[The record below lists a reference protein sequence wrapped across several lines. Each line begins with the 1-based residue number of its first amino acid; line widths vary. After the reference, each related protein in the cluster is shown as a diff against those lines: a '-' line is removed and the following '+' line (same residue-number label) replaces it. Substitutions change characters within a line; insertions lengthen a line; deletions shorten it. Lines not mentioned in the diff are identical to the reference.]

1 MAVPGRR
8 ARTWRRKGG
17 EEEEEERN
25 YDAELDRTDM
35 ERERE
40 RARERETCFEGGTGR
55 CNAAQCDKGG
65 IWFGLSTMSL
75 PPMGIESL
83 PIAGSRLFVASVP
96 LSLPKS
102 DGFVGLVSCVC
113 VSLFFFF
120 FLF

>member
-65 IWFGLSTMSL
+65 IWNGRSTMSL

-102 DGFVGLVSCVC
+102 DGNAGHEPSERET
-113 VSLFFFF
+113 LFFFI
-120 FLF
+120 